1 MAYSIGE
8 VSKRLGI
15 TVDTIRYYD
24 KENLIPFVKR
34 DNAGRRQFT
43 DNDMHLMEMIMC
55 LKNAGVPVAEIATFV
70 SLRADGDKS
79 LEQRY
84 QLLEDHE
91 KSLKTKIS
99 DLQDTLAYLQ
109 FKKWYYET
117 AVDAGTEKI
126 HYEDGTNE
134 VHPHILDEYIKVL
147 EERGDTESIERLN
160 NQRLI

>member
-34 DNAGRRQFT
+34 DDAGRRKFT

-70 SLRADGDKS
+70 ALRKNGDKS
-79 LEQRY
+79 LDERY
-84 QLLEDHE
+84 QLLQDHE
-91 KSLKTKIS
+91 KNLKSKIS

-109 FKKWYYET
+109 FKKWYYQT
-117 AVDAGTEKI
+117 AVNAGTEKI
-126 HYEDGTNE
+126 HYEHESNE

-147 EERGDTESIERLN
+147 KKRGDTDSIDRLN
-160 NQRLI
+160 NQRRK